1 MDDIYIKH
9 YENFSDCPS
18 KILES
23 LQEYEVQNTFVLM
36 ELQKSSVEGIFA
48 VLLDNKTN
56 TFIFGLLATKGMIY
70 VSKISMLTDE
80 NEAYCKSL
88 VDHLVKDF
96 LSKPLLIGGIHGYE
110 LELSMV
116 IASLT
121 EHGGINF
128 GQKEDSW
135 SYVIEKVKWS
145 ARSLEIRDSPET
157 LLYKATLDDLDW
169 VTEWTQNFI
178 NDDAGKIV
186 VEQGLKQLCQKE
198 IAGNNVYILSVDGIP
213 VSMARKRRPMRDGCA
228 IGIVFTPSEHRR
240 KGYGGACVSMVT
252 DDLLKA
258 FKYVT
263 LFVDPNRNP
272 DNNMYTGVGYKLL
285 TKAGRAMKV

>member
-1 MDDIYIKH
+1 MDNLYIK
-9 YENFSDCPS
+9 YYQNLTDCPA
-18 KILES
+18 KILAS

-36 ELQKSSVEGIFA
+36 ELQKSTPEGTFA
-48 VLLDNKTN
+48 VLLNSETN
-56 TFIFGLLATKGMIY
+56 AFLFGLLATKGMVY
-70 VSKISMLTDE
+70 VSKISTLTDG

-96 LSKPLLIGGIHGYE
+96 LSKSLLIGGIHGYE
-110 LELSMV
+110 PELSMV
-116 IASLT
+116 ITSLN

-135 SYVIEKVKWS
+135 SYVIEKVEWS
-145 ARSLEIRDSPET
+145 ARSIEIRDDPET
-157 LLYKATLDDLDW
+157 LLHKATLNDLEW
-169 VTEWTQNFI
+169 VTKWTQDFI

-186 VEQGLKQLCQKE
+186 VEQGLRQLCQKE
-198 IAGNNVYILSVDGIP
+198 IAGDNVYILSVNGEP
-213 VSMARKRRPMRDGCA
+213 VSMARKRRPMREGCA

-272 DNNMYTGVGYKLL
+272 DNNMYTGVGYRLL
-285 TKAGRAMKV
+285 TKAGRALRA